1 MLDRTPALVESTFE
15 YLCEHGRPAV
25 DAVEVAYQYLC
36 EHEMQALNDSI
47 NAGFAA
53 SAKFLG
59 KPVPWGWRPPAKP
72 RGRPPQQRDRNMQI
86 AGAVAMLVKLA
97 GLRPTRNHSRA
108 QHAPSAC
115 SIVKA
120 ALEGLSLNLDERT
133 VEGIWDRYHRSPSLV
148 HPKAWAYIRKRYRLI
163 CP

>member
-1 MLDRTPALVESTFE
+1 MLDSTRDIDPVGITFQ
-15 YLCEHGRPAV
+15 YLCESGHPVV

-36 EHEMQALNDSI
+36 EHELQALNDSI
-47 NAGFAA
+47 NASFH
-53 SAKFLG
+53 G

-86 AGAVAMLVKLA
+86 AGAIAMLVKLA

-133 VEGIWDRYHRSPSLV
+133 VEGIWDQHHRSPSLV
-148 HPKAWAYIRKRYRLI
+148 HPKAWAYIRKRYCLI